1 MKIKFACFK
10 FSKVFFLI
18 SCIFLI
24 LTTSFIVQII
34 KKSKENEFQSHLMH
48 ATDNNATNIEKDN
61 NSSENQIDK
70 QIEKKSRILPEKLKG
85 FEIIGKIEIPKLN
98 VEKYILG
105 ETTTKSLKAS
115 VTKVC
120 GPEINEIGNFCIA
133 GHNYSRIFGKIK
145 TLKKNDKIILTDVYG
160 KSTTYEIYDI
170 YKTSPKDVSC
180 LSQETNS
187 EKEITLITCTAGA
200 TKRVIVKAVEVYD

>member
-1 MKIKFACFK
+1 MKISFVCFK

-18 SCIFLI
+18 SCLFLI

-34 KKSKENEFQSHLMH
+34 KKSKENQVPKHLIVE
-48 ATDNNATNIEKDN
+48 DNNTIVIDEDIY
-61 NSSENQIDK
+61 SSENQVDI
-70 QIEKKSRILPEKLKG
+70 QTEKKSRLLPKKHKG
-85 FEIIGKIEIPKLN
+85 FEIIGKIKIPKLN
-98 VEKYILG
+98 VEKYILSK
-105 ETTTKSLKAS
+105 TNAKSLKAS

-133 GHNYSRIFGKIK
+133 GHNYNKIFGKIK

-160 KSTTYEIYDI
+160 YSTIYAIYDI

-180 LSQETNS
+180 LNQETNS

-200 TKRVIVKAVEVYD
+200 SKRVIVKAVEVYD

>member
-1 MKIKFACFK
+1 MKINFVCFK

-34 KKSKENEFQSHLMH
+34 KKSKENQVPKHLIVE
-48 ATDNNATNIEKDN
+48 DNNTIVIDEDIY
-61 NSSENQIDK
+61 SSENQVDI
-70 QIEKKSRILPEKLKG
+70 QTEKKSRLLPKKHKG
-85 FEIIGKIEIPKLN
+85 FEIIGKIKIPKLN
-98 VEKYILG
+98 IEKYILSK
-105 ETTTKSLKAS
+105 TNTKSLKAS

-133 GHNYSRIFGKIK
+133 GHNYNKIFGKIK
-145 TLKKNDKIILTDVYG
+145 TLKKNDKIILTDVFG
-160 KSTTYEIYDI
+160 GSTIYHVYDI

-180 LSQETNS
+180 LNQETNS